1 MRILGYLLL
10 AVSAVLAAATGVQA
24 APDNQG
30 FSGNAA
36 YYSPNYSGKVAS
48 GAGYDP
54 TKFTAAHKTLP
65 FGTRL
70 LVTDLKTRRSVTVI
84 VNDRGPFTPARVID
98 LSLAAARALKMTGRG
113 IIQVKIVGAADAI
126 E

>member
-24 APDNQG
+24 APDIQG
-30 FSGNAA
+30 FSGKAA
-36 YYSPNYSGKVAS
+36 YYSPDYSGKVAS

-54 TKFTAAHKTLP
+54 TKYTAAHKTLP

-70 LVTDLKTRRSVTVI
+70 LVTDLKTRRASQSSSTTAG
-84 VNDRGPFTPARVID
+84 RSRPA
-98 LSLAAARALKMTGRG
+98 G
-113 IIQVKIVGAADAI
+113 
-126 E
+126 

>member
-1 MRILGYLLL
+1 MRILGCLLL

-24 APDNQG
+24 APDIQG

-36 YYSPNYSGKVAS
+36 YYSPDYSGKVAS

-65 FGTRL
+65 FGTLIR
-70 LVTDLKTRRSVTVI
+70 VSSSTTAGRS
-84 VNDRGPFTPARVID
+84 RPAG
-98 LSLAAARALKMTGRG
+98 LSTCRSPPPAP
-113 IIQVKIVGAADAI
+113 
-126 E
+126 